1 MANLDPSPIPAHAVT
16 MWATETDIFV
26 ALPMT
31 AGGIPYI
38 TRYVK
43 SEGGLAQALAV
54 LTKRTPEVP
63 RPTAASPANYSIPP
77 RQPQVQEVKLSAA
90 QVRLRAETTESQRE
104 NARKVLAK
112 LGLK

>member
-1 MANLDPSPIPAHAVT
+1 MGKLDHSPIPAHAVT

-38 TRYVK
+38 TRYPK
-43 SEGGLAQALAV
+43 SEGGLSQALTV
-54 LTKRTPEVP
+54 LCARKPEAP
-63 RPTAASPANYSIPP
+63 RPTAAEPANYTK
-77 RQPQVQEVKLSAA
+77 QPQVQGVKLSAA

-112 LGLK
+112 